1 MIETRDL
8 TRRFDGNTAVD
19 SLNLTIEDGK
29 VFGFIGPNG
38 AGKTTTIRM
47 ITTLISPTSGT
58 VFVDGLDVRDTQQ
71 ALEIRSK
78 VGLLPETPGLYE
90 ALSAYKNLDFYGAL
104 YGVPPDRRGDRIKE
118 LLQMLDIWDRRDD
131 TVGKFSKGM
140 KQKIAI
146 ARAMVHEPELLFLDE
161 PTSGLDPE
169 AALTVRN
176 FLLELK
182 KEGRT
187 IFINTHNLDDA
198 ERLCDKVGVMKTRL
212 LAVGSPSELSARYW
226 GRTTTIHLHGITPS
240 MIEAVK
246 GLSGVMGVRQEEDR
260 LVMDVIDPS
269 TVNPDIVREL
279 VRQGGRV
286 KFVSEV
292 RRSLEDVYLSILGE
306 DNEAR

>member
-1 MIETRDL
+1 MIETHDL
-8 TRRFDGNTAVD
+8 TRRFDENIAVD

-58 VFVDGLDVRDTQQ
+58 VLVDGLDVRDPQQ
-71 ALEIRSK
+71 ALEIRSR

-90 ALSAYKNLDFYGAL
+90 TLSAYRNLDFYGAL
-104 YGVPPDRRGDRIKE
+104 YGVPDNRREGRIRE
-118 LLQMLDIWDRRDD
+118 LLEMLEIWDRRDD
-131 TVGKFSKGM
+131 IVGKFSKGM

-161 PTSGLDPE
+161 PPSGLDPE

-176 FLLELK
+176 FLMELK

-198 ERLCDKVGVMKTRL
+198 ERLCDTVGVMRTRL
-212 LAVGSPSELSARYW
+212 LALGSPSELSRQFW
-226 GRTTTIHLHGITPS
+226 GRTTSVQLHAVSPP
-240 MIEAVK
+240 MIEAVR
-246 GLSGVMGVRQEEDR
+246 GLSGVTGVRQVDDQ
-260 LVMDVIDPS
+260 LLIDVTDPS
-269 TVNPDIVREL
+269 SVNPDIVREL
-279 VRQGGRV
+279 VRQGGQISY
-286 KFVSEV
+286 VSEL
-292 RRSLEDVYLSILGE
+292 RRSLEDVYLRILGGG
-306 DNEAR
+306 A

>member
-1 MIETRDL
+1 MIETHDL
-8 TRRFDGNTAVD
+8 TRRFDENIAVD

-58 VFVDGLDVRDTQQ
+58 VLVDGLDVRDPQQ
-71 ALEIRSK
+71 ALEIRSR

-90 ALSAYKNLDFYGAL
+90 TLSAYRNLDFYGAL
-104 YGVPPDRRGDRIKE
+104 YGVPDNRREGRIRE
-118 LLQMLDIWDRRDD
+118 LLEMLEIWDRRDD
-131 TVGKFSKGM
+131 IVGKFSKGM

-176 FLLELK
+176 FLMELK

-198 ERLCDKVGVMKTRL
+198 ERLCDTVGVMRTRL
-212 LAVGSPSELSARYW
+212 LALGSPSELSRQFW
-226 GRTTTIHLHGITPS
+226 GRTTSVQLHAVSPP
-240 MIEAVK
+240 MIEAVR
-246 GLSGVMGVRQEEDR
+246 GLSGVTGVRQVDDQ
-260 LVMDVIDPS
+260 LLIDVTDPS
-269 TVNPDIVREL
+269 SVNPDIVREL
-279 VRQGGRV
+279 VRQGGQISY
-286 KFVSEV
+286 VSEL
-292 RRSLEDVYLSILGE
+292 RRSLEDVYLRILGGG
-306 DNEAR
+306 A

>member
-1 MIETRDL
+1 MIETHDL
-8 TRRFDGNTAVD
+8 TRRFDDNIAVD

-58 VFVDGLDVRDTQQ
+58 VLVDGLDIRDPDQ

-90 ALSAYKNLDFYGAL
+90 TLSAYRNLDFYGAL
-104 YGVPPDRRGDRIKE
+104 YGVPADRREGRIRE
-118 LLQMLDIWDRRDD
+118 LLEMLEIWDRREDI
-131 TVGKFSKGM
+131 VGKFSKGM

-176 FLLELK
+176 FLMELK

-198 ERLCDKVGVMKTRL
+198 ERLCDTVGVMRTRL
-212 LAVGSPSELSARYW
+212 LALGSPSELSRQFW
-226 GRTTTIHLHGITPS
+226 GRTTSVQLQAVSPP
-240 MIEAVK
+240 MIEAVR
-246 GLSGVMGVRQEEDR
+246 GLSGVKGVRQVEDQ
-260 LVMDVIDPS
+260 LMIDVTDPS
-269 TVNPDIVREL
+269 SVNPDIVREL
-279 VRQGGRV
+279 VRNGGQIRY
-286 KFVSEV
+286 VSEL
-292 RRSLEDVYLSILGE
+292 RRSLEDVYLRILG
-306 DNEAR
+306 DGA